1 MSEPAERPN
10 LFSPIESPL
19 PYPVSMVSVVQPHRR
34 GRSGEKL
41 ISAVYKPQFFRANVV
56 IGFYV
61 FRDKGRGKKMGVEW
75 LAGGAAVF
83 GLAVV
88 TLFHETWRNV
98 RLKRTLSTVMSRKNE
113 V

>member
-1 MSEPAERPN
+1 
-10 LFSPIESPL
+10 
-19 PYPVSMVSVVQPHRR
+19 
-34 GRSGEKL
+34 
-41 ISAVYKPQFFRANVV
+41 
-56 IGFYV
+56 
-61 FRDKGRGKKMGVEW
+61 MGVEW

-98 RLKRTLSTVMSRKNE
+98 RLKRTLTTVMSRKNE